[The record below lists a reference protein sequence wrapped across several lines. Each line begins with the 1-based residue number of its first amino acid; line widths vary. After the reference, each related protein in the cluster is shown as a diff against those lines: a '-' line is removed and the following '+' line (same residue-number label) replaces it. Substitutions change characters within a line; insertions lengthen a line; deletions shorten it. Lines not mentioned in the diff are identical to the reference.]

1 MYRLVGTEKNTTY
14 RDYAMLEKRNKSFSE
29 NTRRVWKQTGTG
41 QQMRHLLPI
50 ILVILLSQLVIGC
63 TTHSEQSA
71 DAAVSSNARL
81 VDLENGLCQ
90 DTRTG
95 KMWQV
100 GNSKTIKSLA
110 EAKSYTEKLEV
121 GGYHDWRLP
130 SITELYELYIIFDL
144 HENGNCKL
152 AAEGTYWSDEP
163 DLQGRVGTW
172 ELDDNCDAERQYI
185 PKTKGK
191 VRAIRN

>member
-1 MYRLVGTEKNTTY
+1 
-14 RDYAMLEKRNKSFSE
+14 MLENSNKSLSK

-41 QQMRHLLPI
+41 QQTLQLLPI
-50 ILVILLSQLVIGC
+50 ILVILLSQLVTGC
-63 TTHSEQSA
+63 TTHSDQSA
-71 DAAVSSNARL
+71 NAAVSSNARL
-81 VDLENGLCQ
+81 VDLGNGLCQ
-90 DTRTG
+90 ETQTG

-100 GNSKTIKSLA
+100 GSSKTIKSLA
-110 EAKSYTEKLEV
+110 EAKSYTENLEE

-130 SITELYELYIIFDL
+130 SITELYNLYIIFDL

-152 AAEGTYWSDEP
+152 AAEGTYWSDEA

-185 PKTKGK
+185 PKTKGM
-191 VRAIRN
+191 VRAIRI